1 MDDNLRSIVQTF
13 LGVFAMVALGQAMR
27 RLLLKRPEDMRQ
39 LILYSRFYV
48 WATIPCSIFL
58 ALASLRSMPT
68 EGYYLMAACAVYEV
82 AVMGLTMPLYAF
94 ISDGPLRASCVV
106 STTALS
112 TGLYLAL
119 VDMLSGSRAVATLML
134 FDIPNNV
141 VVFALS
147 PFIMRWAMSPGWGAG
162 LRRLRDRRRAAAT
175 AAAALT
181 RNDVPPKTAGE
192 AEREAAREEAGEQ
205 PDPVEVACN
214 DPTGMIEAVKPQA
227 AGIEVVSIV
236 ATRDKDS
243 IELQP
248 YATPEPRATDGKKG
262 ETPGTSPAAPKGDD
276 SESEKPRL
284 PWTRRVGRAVWS
296 PDGKRIV
303 FNLPVWALVL
313 GLVLG
318 LSNVHLPEMLL
329 SILRIPKN
337 ANAFVAYTMLG
348 LMLDLNAKTVREL
361 WPYVLTSVVIR
372 NVAGIG
378 TGVVLRVLLG
388 PHLSAYGRM
397 VVLFAFSMSLASP
410 VQVMGQEI
418 GANVPMLALTS
429 TISGLISFPVLA
441 VMFAIDGVPSSS

>member
-1 MDDNLRSIVQTF
+1 MDDNLRLIIQTF
-13 LGVFAMVALGQAMR
+13 LGVFAMVALGQVLR

-48 WATIPCSIFL
+48 WVTIPCSIFL
-58 ALASLRSMPT
+58 MPT
-68 EGYYLMAACAVYEV
+68 EGYYLMACCAVYE
-82 AVMGLTMPLYAF
+82 AVVIGLSMALFAF
-94 ISDGPLRASCVV
+94 VPNGPLRASCVV

-112 TGLYLAL
+112 TGLFLAL
-119 VDMLSGSRAVATLML
+119 IDMLSGSRAVATLLL
-134 FDIPNNV
+134 FDVPNNV

-147 PFIMRWAMSPGWGAG
+147 PFIMRWAEAE
-162 LRRLRDRRRAAAT
+162 AE
-175 AAAALT
+175 
-181 RNDVPPKTAGE
+181 VQGE
-192 AEREAAREEAGEQ
+192 A
-205 PDPVEVACN
+205 PNPVEVACN
-214 DPTGMIEAVKPQA
+214 DPTGMVEEVVTPTPTD
-227 AGIEVVSIV
+227 IEVVSIISTHDNKS
-236 ATRDKDS
+236 A
-243 IELQP
+243 ELV
-248 YATPEPRATDGKKG
+248 ELERRATAGKAEEEKG
-262 ETPGTSPAAPKGDD
+262 ETPRTITPAPKDDSAED

-378 TGVVLRVLLG
+378 TGIMLRALLG
-388 PHLSAYGRM
+388 PYLTAYGRM
-397 VVLFAFSMSLASP
+397 VVLFAFSMPLASP

-418 GANVPMLALTS
+418 GANVSMLALTS
-429 TISGLISFPVLA
+429 TISAVISFCVVA
-441 VMFAIDGVPSSS
+441 VMFAIDGVAPRA